1 MTVYIGANREY
12 RDRLFKLIFGNPEN
26 KLWALMLYN
35 AVNGAHYT
43 DPDAVELYTI
53 ENVVYMS
60 MKNDVSFLIGD
71 TLNFYEQQSTFNPNM
86 PMRFL
91 VYAGMIYS
99 KYIETNQ
106 DYLQYSSSQQK
117 APTPKC
123 VCFYNGTAEK
133 EDRITLSLSDSF
145 AGESDIEVK
154 VLMLNVN
161 FGHNQALLD
170 ACKPLKEYSWFVNQI
185 RTNLQTLDNLEK
197 AIDAAF
203 EEMPEDFL
211 IRPFLLSNR
220 AEVKRMCITEYDEA
234 KHMAQIARHMEQME
248 KHMAQMEKLAEDNLR
263 IGEERGEKRGEER
276 GEKRGEERGEIRAF
290 ARLVKAGLLSVS
302 DAAKFANMTVPEFE
316 TKMAL
321 IAE

>member
-1 MTVYIGANREY
+1 MTELAGANREY
-12 RDRLFKLIFGNPEN
+12 RDRLFKFIFGNPQHKEWT
-26 KLWALMLYN
+26 LSLYN
-35 AVNGAHYT
+35 AVNGTNYT
-43 DPDAVELYTI
+43 DANAVELDTI
-53 ENVVYMS
+53 ENVVYMG

-71 TLNFYEQQSTFNPNM
+71 TLNFYEQQSTYNPNM

-161 FGHNQALLD
+161 YKHNQALLD
-170 ACKPLKEYSWFVNQI
+170 ACNPLREYSWFVNQI

-234 KHMAQIARHMEQME
+234 KHMAQ
-248 KHMAQMEKLAEDNLR
+248 MEKLAEDNLR
-263 IGEERGEKRGEER
+263 IGEERGEKR

-302 DAAKFANMTVPEFE
+302 EAAKFANMTVPEFE
-316 TKMAL
+316 AKMAL